1 MAIAGSPGIV
11 ASLSSFDRAERARRW
26 SRRRAAR
33 ARVACAAVALAVAWC
48 AREVSAG
55 ALVAQAASESQA
67 LGIPAQGSA
76 AAASAAGEFVRLV
89 GALAVVLALAFAVR
103 WWVRRTGMAGL
114 SGGGAFEVVAR
125 HPMGRGQQVLVA
137 RFGSRVLL
145 LQQGRDGLRTL
156 SEVADPREA
165 ESVVARA
172 RGAADVPA
180 QAPERTIDLR
190 RGKDGGA

>member
-1 MAIAGSPGIV
+1 MAIAGSPGF
-11 ASLSSFDRAERARRW
+11 ADTLRSFDRAERVRRW

-33 ARVACAAVALAVAWC
+33 ARLACAAAALAVAGC

-55 ALVAQAASESQA
+55 VLVAQAASESQA
-67 LGIPAQGSA
+67 LGMPATSA
-76 AAASAAGEFVRLV
+76 ASATSAAGEVVRLA

-137 RFGSRVLL
+137 RFGPRVLL

-156 SEVADPREA
+156 SEVTDPREA
-165 ESVVARA
+165 EALAARA
-172 RGAADVPA
+172 RGGADVPVH
-180 QAPERTIDLR
+180 PSERTVDLR